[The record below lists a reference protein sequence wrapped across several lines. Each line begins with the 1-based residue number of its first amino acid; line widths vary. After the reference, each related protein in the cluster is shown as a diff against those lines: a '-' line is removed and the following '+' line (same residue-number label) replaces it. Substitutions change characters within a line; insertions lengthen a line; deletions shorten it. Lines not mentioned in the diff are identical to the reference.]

1 VAHEINNPVGFVSS
15 NLGSLKNYSQQ
26 MIALLER
33 CRSGQAGEA
42 DFVAIEFD
50 YLKEESMRLECQKAL
65 LKLAQP
71 ADLVAL
77 RDAAQ
82 AVTNETT
89 KGALGRLIKKLE
101 AAK

>member
-1 VAHEINNPVGFVSS
+1 
-15 NLGSLKNYSQQ
+15 
-26 MIALLER
+26 
-33 CRSGQAGEA
+33 
-42 DFVAIEFD
+42 AI
-50 YLKEESMRLECQKAL
+50 KEESMRLECQKAL

-71 ADLVAL
+71 ADLAAL
-77 RDAAQ
+77 RAAEK